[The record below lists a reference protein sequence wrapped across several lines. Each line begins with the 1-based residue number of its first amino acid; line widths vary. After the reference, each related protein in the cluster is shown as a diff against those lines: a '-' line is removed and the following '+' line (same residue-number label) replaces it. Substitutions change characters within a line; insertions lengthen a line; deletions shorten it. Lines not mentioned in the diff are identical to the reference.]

1 MPLVHEMDEAP
12 KGEGQAEGVEH
23 LETGG
28 GRRLASVTGQTLRE
42 HFHLPLHTVAQKFG
56 MCTTAFKKMCR
67 RLGIMKWPHRQLR
80 GIDKKIAALKAE
92 LNYATTGDRQQY
104 VSGIMCLEDE
114 KSKLARGAMSGAQAG
129 DLSDGER
136 EECRSPST
144 DSKDEKDDLEDAQTP
159 PPAAKLHAMDVNDES
174 CTAEMPSLTREGQN
188 SVSTV
193 EGIQGSTVICER
205 ELRQHFHL
213 PLHTAAQKF
222 GICTTAFKKLC
233 RRFGIAKWPHRQLR
247 GIDKKIA
254 ALKAELNYTTG
265 DRDGCCRSL
274 KALREEKMRI
284 SRFSG
289 GASASGDKSLDDHA
303 SGASS
308 PSESPILSAS
318 DRTNRS
324 SGNDS
329 LWHGGR
335 CLTDDIGADGS
346 ATCDVARRVKS
357 EVPAAEELE
366 CAAALS
372 MLAQLAGMTQERDRA
387 AAVAGLARTHGLV
400 GVTSESS
407 VLGKR
412 VFDQMHGQP
421 MSSRGSSAAP
431 ELDTPPLEPQNQLP
445 ALLSPL
451 TAPYD
456 VCNNLGRLLPPI
468 VPKMVP
474 TSYVGGVL

>member
-1 MPLVHEMDEAP
+1 MLCDPLPLRDLPLLTAP
-12 KGEGQAEGVEH
+12 
-23 LETGG
+23 
-28 GRRLASVTGQTLRE
+28 
-42 HFHLPLHTVAQKFG
+42 FHL
-56 MCTTAFKKMCR
+56 
-67 RLGIMKWPHRQLR
+67 QLR

-104 VSGIMCLEDE
+104 VSGIMCLEEE
-114 KSKLARGAMSGAQAG
+114 KSKLARAMQGSVAHTG
-129 DLSDGER
+129 DLSDQER

-144 DSKDEKDDLEDAQTP
+144 DVKEDMEDAQTP
-159 PPAAKLHAMDVNDES
+159 PPSAKLHAMDSDDED
-174 CTAEMPSLTREGQN
+174 CTYDIPSLTRDAPG
-188 SVSTV
+188 SASSV

-222 GICTTAFKKLC
+222 GICTTAFKKMC

-284 SRFSG
+284 SRLSG
-289 GASASGDKSLDDHA
+289 GPSSGDKSLDDQ

-308 PSESPILSAS
+308 PSDSPILSAS

-335 CLTDDIGADGS
+335 CLTDDIVADGT
-346 ATCDVARRVKS
+346 AKAG
-357 EVPAAEELE
+357 VPAAEELE

-400 GVTSESS
+400 GGASDFS

-412 VFDQMHGQP
+412 GIDQRLV
-421 MSSRGSSAAP
+421 RGSSAAI
-431 ELDTPPLEPQNQLP
+431 ELDTPPLEPQNQLA

-456 VCNNLGRLLPPI
+456 ACNMGMLLPPI
-468 VPKMVP
+468 VPKMLP
-474 TSYVGGVL
+474 TSYALY